1 MSLYSGK
8 CIWCIRRLS
17 NYDFVLYCDYANW
30 YLCIMDLCIMEY
42 TMHTW
47 YGYVDYC
54 MYMLRCILEIG
65 DCPTHGLS
73 YMTEYRIGML
83 WYGIDCIL
91 CYTIQRQQTCMMF
104 VWCLYDVVMMVCGVF
119 MYLFGVLRMLE
130 CDVWMLDILVKY
142 TCMYCYIVVIRLHCI
157 VWFTLYNCNL
167 ITAYTRLQIHDLY
180 DWYCM
185 IVTVCYKF
193 VTAWLD
199 LHDCFIYIF
208 VYITCNNCCITLITW
223 LLDYLTVRLLMIVQL
238 PWLL

>member
-30 YLCIMDLCIMEY
+30 YLCIMEY

-91 CYTIQRQQTCMMF
+91 CYTIQRRQTCMT
-104 VWCLYDVVMMVCGVF
+104 VLWCWYDGLWCIYVF
-119 MYLFGVLRMLE
+119 VLRFTYVGMLWLN
-130 CDVWMLDILVKY
+130 VVY
-142 TCMYCYIVVIRLHCI
+142 TCMYCYIVVIR
-157 VWFTLYNCNL
+157 
-167 ITAYTRLQIHDLY
+167 
-180 DWYCM
+180 
-185 IVTVCYKF
+185 
-193 VTAWLD
+193 
-199 LHDCFIYIF
+199 
-208 VYITCNNCCITLITW
+208 
-223 LLDYLTVRLLMIVQL
+223 
-238 PWLL
+238 